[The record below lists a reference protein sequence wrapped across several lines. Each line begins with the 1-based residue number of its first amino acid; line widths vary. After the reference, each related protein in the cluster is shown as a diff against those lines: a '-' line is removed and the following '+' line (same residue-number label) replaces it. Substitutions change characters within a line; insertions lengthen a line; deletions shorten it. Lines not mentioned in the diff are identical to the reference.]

1 MRRSLQPFLV
11 MALLSAACGGGEKP
25 APTATVSPTATG
37 QAAIAGRWSEAAAMP
52 TARSEVASAVLDGKI
67 YVIGGF
73 EANGANT
80 SAVEVY
86 DPAAGSWDSVAPL
99 PVPLDHAMAVARQG
113 YLYVI
118 GGYRVYGSEISNATY
133 EYDPSLDHWRSRAPL
148 LLPRAAGAAVVVD
161 DEVIYI
167 IGGVG
172 PEPEV
177 VQAYNPEGA
186 SWERLWTMTAPREHL
201 TAQVVDGTI
210 YVIGGRWEFRNVDT
224 VELYSTVE
232 GSCCW
237 RTGVPMPTARGGL
250 ASAVL
255 DGGIHVFGGED
266 VAARRTFSEHEVYDP
281 ATDRWTVAPPMP
293 TARHGLAAQAVDGKI
308 YVIGGGP
315 QAALS
320 TSPLVEVFDQD
331 Q

>member
-1 MRRSLQPFLV
+1 MRRSMP
-11 MALLSAACGGGEKP
+11 LLIMVVLLAASCGGGDTN
-25 APTATVSPTATG
+25 APTATVSRTPIG
-37 QAAIAGRWSEAAAMP
+37 QAAIAGAWSEGAPMP
-52 TARSEVASAVLDGKI
+52 TARSEVTAAVLDRKI
-67 YVIGGF
+67 YVVGGF
-73 EANGANT
+73 EATGTNT

-86 DPAAGSWDSVAPL
+86 DPATDTWDSVAPL
-99 PVPLDHAMAVARQG
+99 PIALDHAMAVARHG
-113 YLYVI
+113 LLYVI
-118 GGYRVYGSEISNATY
+118 GGYRVYDSDISSVTY
-133 EYDPSLDHWRSRAPL
+133 EYDPSLDRWRTRSPL
-148 LLPRAAGAAVVVD
+148 LLPRAAGAAVVVN

-186 SWERLWTMTAPREHL
+186 SWQRLGALTAPREHL

-210 YVIGGRWEFRNVDT
+210 YVIGGRWQFRNVDT

-237 RTGVPMPTARGGL
+237 RTGTPMPTARGGL

-255 DGGIHVFGGED
+255 DGRVHVFGGED
-266 VAARRTFSEHEVYDP
+266 VIDRRTFAEHEVYDP
-281 ATDRWTVAPPMP
+281 ATDRWTIAPPMP

-320 TSPLVEVFDQD
+320 TSPLVEVFSPGE
-331 Q
+331 